1 MDILYETS
9 KDTFTGSVSGVGNIE
24 NSDKKLYPT
33 HHVAVSPNGRQVA
46 TFNSTTLELNICQVD
61 SLFKQ
66 RPVNCEALDEIKSS
80 VSSVKLVWSLAV
92 SNPIN
97 IIQMGNNV
105 QSYSDTLIALS
116 CFDESEMMLGKSVTN
131 SSMSTIAYNQSSN
144 DLENEKNHPT
154 YDEEKGVKGVNST
167 TFIISTLHSSRI
179 LTAIDDSGGLVR
191 FLNDD
196 PLQPQTVTIVVVNAN
211 GISKTFFDLDNIV
224 MSNNAINNENNNNSW
239 LNIFSSSSQLQ
250 QFYFPLKIQAEL
262 EKLYQNTPCLEL
274 LSRSI
279 ENDYF
284 LIEDY
289 KDRVQVVEMYN
300 LRTDKLEMVFHQRA
314 ESAVTAF
321 GHGNPAVAISKH
333 NALLAYCRGANSIT
347 IYLIENSLEIS
358 TQSFPRVE
366 RIVSVDFINDDE
378 SLIIVAQEKESLI
391 PLIIVWDLFSY
402 MDNAIRILQDATEL
416 FSSGSYKLV
425 RSCGNIILAGSDGSV
440 TSLLD
445 HTLVKEILVPTI
457 KSKKGLITLDVKYL
471 RESEWDVSVHHTIFY
486 QDGERDNAETKPV
499 IVFDKE
505 PWIHSKGYAR
515 ISAFLDDER
524 TTQLFIGV
532 TTVQVWYRKDVNSKE
547 QLKYIWVA
555 PKDKKISIESL
566 KIGQREFE
574 VCLHIKSNQSM
585 TTESVLNLHWPFEV
599 NAVNHACSAL
609 WHLYDRRDDPA
620 GLQKQ
625 QEYENLVHRTE
636 RMIRQFIKKR
646 PAIWRL
652 IDVRYDVM
660 ASLIKGR
667 RIRLIQKILNNEES
681 NPWMRYLHTPRLNEW
696 PKKQKTSDLEIAI
709 KCSEGRRQ
717 RDAVMVGFLLDYYSD
732 NAMDNTG
739 WMFTVSCAVPL
750 LFDHHLDSYAKD
762 LFSKPIFG
770 MKEIHLD
777 ESHINPNDLP
787 QGKLRY
793 IKAFN
798 PNTRLEPK
806 EKPISLRNLRKFK
819 ILQPIAN
826 IIDKSKTSIT
836 HNQQLVALQ
845 KVIPGLGRGD
855 SSALVALRS
864 VPLPDFTV
872 YPQGT
877 KSQELNPRNLP
888 FQLLRILFWPR
899 GYAIK
904 KESNLSPFLRV
915 VRKDKDGMIFDNPAM
930 EAVIDFKWEYA
941 RSHFL
946 RHALLFVCFALLFA
960 VLTGALKNS
969 FVVNNVRANANNEEN
984 VHIRAFVKLLIFTFY
999 YLGYYLLASEIVQ
1012 FYHEGWRRY
1021 ISVYNF
1027 FDLASIIM
1035 PLAAYTVT
1043 WVRESRGTV
1052 PINQVQQS
1060 TVAMSFTIL
1069 VLWIEMFLL
1078 LRYFAVTGNFIYIII
1093 NIVRNVWPFIAFMGI
1108 VVLAH
1113 GHAMYLLLR
1122 EPEKIGLEP
1131 DGTQFDLQDN
1141 NGMKTG
1147 TIHQTFDLNKA
1158 TDNYFANFAQS
1169 VVAVYFWINGRWDQL
1184 QQWNF
1189 WPVSVLSLIASVI
1202 LVIIMQ
1208 NMLIAFMSG
1217 VFDEAKS
1224 EGRLAVLKYRSD
1236 LIAEYEIL
1244 EKPFGD
1250 TKGNPRHIF
1259 YLGNI
1264 NKLTK
1269 WLRKCEE
1276 YWKLRE
1282 SSTKEKF
1289 YDYNKYYDDNNDKDN
1304 EPSKEGWDITGLDV
1318 DVYDKKNIK
1327 SMNRKSRIEFYS
1339 SWSTST
1345 ADSDE
1350 NIETSQK
1357 SSTNKKVNFKN
1368 DDLSE
1373 TTNVI
1378 SPMIEDASSI
1388 QSEIVS
1394 LKDSIKTIE
1403 GSIGERLNLLEGR
1416 LAEMLNVLNKLA
1428 AGTGNV

>member
-46 TFNSTTLELNICQVD
+46 TFNSATLELNICQVD

-66 RPVNCEALDEIKSS
+66 RPVNCEALDEIRSS

-131 SSMSTIAYNQSSN
+131 SSMSTIAYNQSSD

-224 MSNNAINNENNNNSW
+224 MSNNVINNENNNNSW

-366 RIVSVDFINDDE
+366 RILSVDFINDDE

-440 TSLLD
+440 TSVLD

-486 QDGERDNAETKPV
+486 QDGEHDNAETKPV

-524 TTQLFIGV
+524 TTQLIIGV
-532 TTVQVWYRKDVNSKE
+532 TTVQVWYRKDVNAKE

-636 RMIRQFIKKR
+636 RLIRQFIKKR

-696 PKKQKTSDLEIAI
+696 PKKQKTS
-709 KCSEGRRQ
+709 
-717 RDAVMVGFLLDYYSD
+717 
-732 NAMDNTG
+732 
-739 WMFTVSCAVPL
+739 
-750 LFDHHLDSYAKD
+750 
-762 LFSKPIFG
+762 
-770 MKEIHLD
+770 
-777 ESHINPNDLP
+777 
-787 QGKLRY
+787 
-793 IKAFN
+793 
-798 PNTRLEPK
+798 
-806 EKPISLRNLRKFK
+806 
-819 ILQPIAN
+819 
-826 IIDKSKTSIT
+826 
-836 HNQQLVALQ
+836 
-845 KVIPGLGRGD
+845 
-855 SSALVALRS
+855 
-864 VPLPDFTV
+864 
-872 YPQGT
+872 
-877 KSQELNPRNLP
+877 
-888 FQLLRILFWPR
+888 
-899 GYAIK
+899 
-904 KESNLSPFLRV
+904 
-915 VRKDKDGMIFDNPAM
+915 
-930 EAVIDFKWEYA
+930 
-941 RSHFL
+941 
-946 RHALLFVCFALLFA
+946 
-960 VLTGALKNS
+960 
-969 FVVNNVRANANNEEN
+969 
-984 VHIRAFVKLLIFTFY
+984 
-999 YLGYYLLASEIVQ
+999 
-1012 FYHEGWRRY
+1012 
-1021 ISVYNF
+1021 
-1027 FDLASIIM
+1027 
-1035 PLAAYTVT
+1035 
-1043 WVRESRGTV
+1043 
-1052 PINQVQQS
+1052 
-1060 TVAMSFTIL
+1060 
-1069 VLWIEMFLL
+1069 
-1078 LRYFAVTGNFIYIII
+1078 
-1093 NIVRNVWPFIAFMGI
+1093 
-1108 VVLAH
+1108 
-1113 GHAMYLLLR
+1113 
-1122 EPEKIGLEP
+1122 
-1131 DGTQFDLQDN
+1131 
-1141 NGMKTG
+1141 
-1147 TIHQTFDLNKA
+1147 
-1158 TDNYFANFAQS
+1158 
-1169 VVAVYFWINGRWDQL
+1169 
-1184 QQWNF
+1184 
-1189 WPVSVLSLIASVI
+1189 
-1202 LVIIMQ
+1202 
-1208 NMLIAFMSG
+1208 
-1217 VFDEAKS
+1217 
-1224 EGRLAVLKYRSD
+1224 
-1236 LIAEYEIL
+1236 
-1244 EKPFGD
+1244 
-1250 TKGNPRHIF
+1250 
-1259 YLGNI
+1259 
-1264 NKLTK
+1264 
-1269 WLRKCEE
+1269 
-1276 YWKLRE
+1276 
-1282 SSTKEKF
+1282 
-1289 YDYNKYYDDNNDKDN
+1289 
-1304 EPSKEGWDITGLDV
+1304 
-1318 DVYDKKNIK
+1318 
-1327 SMNRKSRIEFYS
+1327 
-1339 SWSTST
+1339 
-1345 ADSDE
+1345 
-1350 NIETSQK
+1350 
-1357 SSTNKKVNFKN
+1357 
-1368 DDLSE
+1368 
-1373 TTNVI
+1373 
-1378 SPMIEDASSI
+1378 
-1388 QSEIVS
+1388 
-1394 LKDSIKTIE
+1394 
-1403 GSIGERLNLLEGR
+1403 
-1416 LAEMLNVLNKLA
+1416 
-1428 AGTGNV
+1428 